1 MKPSKKTVEL
11 VVYIG
16 RLSPFH
22 LGHATVI
29 TNMLRNYD
37 YSLIILGSSFQPRTI
52 KNPWTFAERKSLI
65 TEWLNSTEYADKAN
79 KVFIEPGL
87 DVPYNDTAWI
97 TNINAIVEATVAKIL
112 AEDPQK
118 YSAESVE
125 VEVTLTGADRDD
137 STYYLKYFPNFKKDL
152 IEYDEKISR
161 ALSAT
166 IVRDIYFGGVFND
179 KPIDEVTTELLM
191 KSFLPKSTNDFL
203 ERFKAT
209 EEYAALQREY
219 KFITNYK
226 KAWESAPYPPIF
238 VTVDSV
244 VIQSGHILLIERKA
258 EPGKGLFALPGGFV
272 NQKERLL
279 DAAVRELR
287 EETKLKVPVPVIK
300 GSQVKKEVFDLPDRS
315 LRGRTITIAF
325 LFKLAETGVL
335 PEVKGGDDAK
345 RAMWVPLSQVQNMRE
360 QLFEDHFHIIESMVG
375 GTL

>member
-1 MKPSKKTVEL
+1 MKPSKKTVKL

-29 TNMLRNYD
+29 SNMLRNYD
-37 YSLIILGSSFQPRTI
+37 YSLIILGSSYQPRTI
-52 KNPWTFAERKSLI
+52 KNPWSFDERKAMIQDWMWES
-65 TEWLNSTEYADKAN
+65 EEFSDKLNKT
-79 KVFIEPGL
+79 FIVPGF

-97 TNINAIVEATVAKIL
+97 TNINT
-112 AEDPQK
+112 
-118 YSAESVE
+118 SVE
-125 VEVTLTGADRDD
+125 TTIASIIAEFDVPVNVEVTLTGADRDD
-137 STYYLKYFPNFKKDL
+137 STYYLKYFPNFKKAL
-152 IEYDEKISR
+152 IEHDEKISR

-179 KPIDEVTTELLM
+179 KPIDDVTTELLM
-191 KSFLPKSTNDFL
+191 KSFLPKSTNTFL
-203 ERFKAT
+203 DSFKAT
-209 EEYAALQREY
+209 EAYGALQREY
-219 KFITNYK
+219 KFITAYK
-226 KAWESAPYPPIF
+226 KSWESAPYAPIF

-287 EETKLKVPVPVIK
+287 EETKLRVPVPVIK
-300 GSQVKKEVFDLPDRS
+300 GSQLKKEVFDLPDRS
-315 LRGRTITIAF
+315 LRGRTITVAF
-325 LFKLAETGVL
+325 LFKLAETGEL
-335 PEVKGGDDAK
+335 PDVKGSDDAR

-360 QLFEDHFHIIESMVG
+360 VMFEDHYHIIESLVG
-375 GTL
+375 GSL

>member
-1 MKPSKKTVEL
+1 M
-11 VVYIG
+11 
-16 RLSPFH
+16 
-22 LGHATVI
+22 
-29 TNMLRNYD
+29 
-37 YSLIILGSSFQPRTI
+37 
-52 KNPWTFAERKSLI
+52 
-65 TEWLNSTEYADKAN
+65 
-79 KVFIEPGL
+79 
-87 DVPYNDTAWI
+87 
-97 TNINAIVEATVAKIL
+97 
-112 AEDPQK
+112 
-118 YSAESVE
+118 
-125 VEVTLTGADRDD
+125 
-137 STYYLKYFPNFKKDL
+137 
-152 IEYDEKISR
+152 
-161 ALSAT
+161 
-166 IVRDIYFGGVFND
+166 
-179 KPIDEVTTELLM
+179 TTELLM

-203 ERFKAT
+203 ERFKVT

-244 VIQSGHILLIERKA
+244 VVQSGHILLIERKA

-287 EETKLKVPVPVIK
+287 EETKLKVPMPVIK

-375 GTL
+375 GAL